1 MTYRWFVTGL
11 LAIVGSMSVALA
23 QQPDSPIVSSNGQRL
38 ADLMEGAQSR
48 HTKLWF
54 AGKARNWDLAAY
66 ETGQIKAR
74 LEEAAALYPRL
85 PVSDLSTMIGPL
97 DTMAQAVKAKDGA
110 AFASAF
116 DGMTRACNACH
127 QVNNRGF
134 IAIQRPTA
142 PAFSNQVFEL
152 GKK

>member
-1 MTYRWFVTGL
+1 MSYRWFVTSL
-11 LAIVGSMSVALA
+11 LAIATSASVALA
-23 QQPDSPIVSSNGQRL
+23 QPDGPIVSSNGQRL

-48 HTKLWF
+48 HIKLWF
-54 AGKARNWDLAAY
+54 AGRARNWDLAAY

-85 PVSDLSTMIGPL
+85 PIGDLSTMVGPL
-97 DTMAQAVKAKDGA
+97 DTMAQAVQAKDGA
-110 AFASAF
+110 RFASAF
-116 DGMTRACNACH
+116 DEMTRACNACH

-134 IAIQRPTA
+134 IAIKRPTA
-142 PAFSNQVFEL
+142 PAFSNQVFEP

>member
-11 LAIVGSMSVALA
+11 LAICASASVALA
-23 QQPDSPIVSSNGQRL
+23 QQPDGPIVSSSGQRL

-48 HTKLWF
+48 HIKLWL
-54 AGKARNWDLAAY
+54 AGQARNWDLAAY

-97 DTMAQAVKAKDGA
+97 DTVAQAVRAKDGA
-110 AFASAF
+110 RFAGAF
-116 DGMTRACNACH
+116 DEMTRACNACH
-127 QVNNRGF
+127 QANNRGF
-134 IAIQRPTA
+134 IAIKRPTA
-142 PAFSNQVFEL
+142 PAFSNQAFEP

>member
-1 MTYRWFVTGL
+1 MSYRWFVTSL
-11 LAIVGSMSVALA
+11 LAVAASASVALA
-23 QQPDSPIVSSNGQRL
+23 QPDGPIVSSSGQRL

-48 HTKLWF
+48 HIKLWF

-85 PVSDLSTMIGPL
+85 PISDLSTMVGPL
-97 DTMAQAVKAKDGA
+97 DAMAQAVKAKDGA
-110 AFASAF
+110 RFASAF
-116 DGMTRACNACH
+116 DDVTRACNACH

-134 IAIQRPTA
+134 IAIKRPTA
-142 PAFSNQVFEL
+142 PAFSNQAFEP

>member
-23 QQPDSPIVSSNGQRL
+23 QQPDGPIVGSNGQRL

-54 AGKARNWDLAAY
+54 AGQARNWDLAAY
-66 ETGQIKAR
+66 ETRQIKAR

-97 DTMAQAVKAKDGA
+97 DTMANAVKAKEGARFAA
-110 AFASAF
+110 AF
-116 DGMTRACNACH
+116 DEMTRACNACH
-127 QVNNRGF
+127 QANNRGF
-134 IAIQRPTA
+134 IAIKRPTA
-142 PAFSNQVFEL
+142 PAFSNQVFEP